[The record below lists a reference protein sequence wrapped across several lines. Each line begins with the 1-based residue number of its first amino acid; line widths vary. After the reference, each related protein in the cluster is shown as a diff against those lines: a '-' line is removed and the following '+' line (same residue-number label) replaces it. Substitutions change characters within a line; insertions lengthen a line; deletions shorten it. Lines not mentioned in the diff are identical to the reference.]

1 MKNLERKKFKRLG
14 INFLILIVF
23 ISQMLIVT
31 GQSLS
36 KSFLESKVPLSYIM
50 DTYLFISLLINPI
63 LISSLVKKVLEI
75 EEKNKMW
82 NMQII
87 LGEKVNYILI
97 DKFKN
102 LSLKLFL
109 LQIIEAISFIFLA
122 MKSKNFN
129 FNNGMILRFLIVN
142 LSSLIINLFFL
153 GFFMIIEMKTK
164 KVYTL
169 SFISIVGALTGIIT
183 MLTSEILSLVN
194 PFAWMA
200 SLLNIS
206 YVKEGDKFIQVLN
219 PINFYTLIIALI
231 FLVASLFYIKTMKS
245 YNLYKD

>member
-1 MKNLERKKFKRLG
+1 MKNLERKKYKRLG
-14 INFLILIVF
+14 INFLIIIVF

-31 GQSLS
+31 GQSFS
-36 KSFLESKVPLSYIM
+36 KSFLESKLPLSYIM

-63 LISSLVKKVLEI
+63 LISSLVKKVIEI

-82 NMQII
+82 NMQIS
-87 LGEKVNYILI
+87 LGEKVNYILL

-122 MKSKNFN
+122 MKSKNFT

-169 SFISIVGALTGIIT
+169 SFISIVGGLTGVIT
-183 MLTSEILSLVN
+183 MLTSEILSFIN

-206 YVKEGDKFIQVLN
+206 YVKEGGKFIQVLN